1 MDNTFLGMNGFVWWI
16 GVVENNNDPVKIGR
30 CQVRIFGWH
39 TDDKNLIPT
48 ADLPWS
54 HAVLP
59 INNSKSFSVPS
70 MGDWVTGYFFDGKS
84 GQFPAYFG
92 VLPGVISPT
101 VNKNPTQGFTD
112 PSTSGATTTTPT
124 QNIDGSGST
133 FTSNPYVTTPQL
145 PGKPSTNL
153 DALNLTTDK
162 PLSVT
167 QKIDSKFNDIYGP
180 RAESLGTQL
189 LVSGNAGAAPTPPPT
204 GKDGVP
210 AAGSPCG
217 LDPNSMLGE
226 VAGFFTSASDL
237 LSETESYLIGLEQ
250 SAQNAVTGAI
260 DTATSA
266 VTGAI
271 GSATSAVSGAVSSAS
286 NSFNSML
293 SDASAAVN
301 EQIASAEKFAAEELA
316 IAEDAASK
324 LLTDLTDS
332 SGHVGCTILAGL
344 AGISPAKVTVIQ
356 PVVAINNQARIVVGS
371 APMPPNVT
379 VPNVIPT
386 ETHIAHAPSNQIK
399 SLENT
404 VAIFKAAIVTLTI
417 AVEGYVKG
425 VNSSWSE
432 NIFSSGG
439 TVDSRSALGLRLY
452 VQNWNTN
459 PPLDEQNM
467 AKAYNNPN
475 IISELETFRAPY
487 IARVQAALST
497 LPSGYVI

>member
-1 MDNTFLGMNGFVWWI
+1 MNGFVWWI

-92 VLPGVISPT
+92 VLPGVISKT
-101 VNKNPTQGFTD
+101 VNKNQSQGFTD
-112 PSTSGATTTTPT
+112 PSTSGATTTTPK
-124 QNIDGSGST
+124 QNTDGSGST

-153 DALNLTTDK
+153 GALNLTTDK

-180 RAESLGTQL
+180 RAESLGAQL

-250 SAQNAVTGAI
+250 SAQNAVTGALSS
-260 DTATSA
+260 ATNA
-266 VTGAI
+266 VTGAVN
-271 GSATSAVSGAVSSAS
+271 SATSAISGAVTSAS
-286 NSFNSML
+286 NSFNTML

-301 EQIASAEKFAAEELA
+301 DQIAKAEKFATDELA
-316 IAEDAASK
+316 IAEAAASK

-356 PVVAINNQARIVVGS
+356 PVVAINDQAHIVVGS
-371 APMPPNVT
+371 APIPPNVT
-379 VPNVIPT
+379 VPNAIPAA
-386 ETHIAHAPSNQIK
+386 ICVAHAPSSQIK

-404 VAIFKAAIVTLTI
+404 VSIWK
-417 AVEGYVKG
+417 
-425 VNSSWSE
+425 
-432 NIFSSGG
+432 
-439 TVDSRSALGLRLY
+439 
-452 VQNWNTN
+452 
-459 PPLDEQNM
+459 
-467 AKAYNNPN
+467 
-475 IISELETFRAPY
+475 SELELCSSLLISTFGKLSAIYETGTFIHFIDAATEADFELYQYSWQNLFKREND
-487 IARVQAALST
+487 IASTYNNSTIASELEVIRSPHRIQVFAARDSYYKITGYYKT
-497 LPSGYVI
+497 LD